1 MGILLYSASS
11 MRLHGLLPLIR
22 ETDDYQL
29 LRSQIAEAG
38 VPCHLGLLEAATPY
52 FLASLQNDLRR
63 PLSII
68 VADPERAAILH
79 EELQNWAT
87 SGTTVRRLIEPD
99 FPHAGT
105 GAGSSESSLAR
116 AELAGLLALQRSS
129 HPDLIIV
136 SSVLGTMGPMPAVAD
151 FASATIPLRRGMA
164 LSPIRLLEQLQRMG
178 YEHVEQVSSGGE
190 MSKRGGIVDVFSPAQ
205 AEPVRIEF
213 MGDEVDTIRFFD
225 PLTQRTRALVDEA
238 LATPANGTGGPS
250 CVLDY
255 LAPDTIVVLEDPP
268 ALRLR
273 ALRLQA
279 EMTEYLSGADKS
291 HCHID
296 QPRTGYVEWSD
307 IERRL
312 STIQQLVVSPWTDST
327 LDGRPS
333 LFSPSASYAQHT
345 AALISEMPEM
355 LSKGQRVVLVTQQ
368 ARRLSELF
376 EESGRPVPTSDDIE
390 AIPVAGSLSLL
401 QGSLPRGWTL
411 PGQIQ
416 LLTDAEL
423 FGFVKHARR
432 PSRARPRARPPAL
445 SFRPGDLVVHVD
457 HGIGRFVG
465 LTTLSTGGMEREY
478 LEITYMNSDTL
489 YVPTDQIHRVTRYV
503 GGGEHAPRLS
513 RLGSTEWE
521 TTKHRVRQSTKALAQ
536 ELIRLYAQRQLA
548 PGHAYSP
555 DTLWQQELE
564 ASFPYVETP
573 DQLDAI
579 SAVKEDM
586 ESSRPMDR
594 IICGDV
600 GYGKTEIALRAA
612 FKAVMDGKQ
621 VAVLTPTT
629 VLAQQHFATFSERM
643 GTFPTST
650 EVLSRFTPHNHET
663 EIVAG
668 LATGSVDICIGTH
681 KLLQKDIRF
690 KDLGLL
696 IVDEEQRFG
705 VMQKEAL
712 RALRSG
718 LDTLTLSAT
727 PIPRTLHMS
736 LAGIRDMS
744 TMDTPPEDRLA
755 VRTHVGPYDPAL
767 VRQAILRE
775 LERNGQTFFV
785 HNRIDSIL
793 AVVQVLEKLV
803 PEARFAVAHG
813 RMSEDRLESTMAAF
827 TAGGI
832 DVLVATT
839 IVQLGL
845 DMPNT
850 NTLLVNQA
858 DRLGLTQLYQLR
870 GRVGRGR
877 NQAYACFFHDRD
889 RELSPQARRRLRTI
903 FEANELGAGLEIA
916 MRDLEIRG
924 AGSLLGTRQSGHMAA
939 VGFELYCQIL
949 AEEVERLQ
957 PSGPVAPEQ
966 APRQDSPALDLPVS
980 AYIPEDYI
988 SSPATRIAF
997 YRKLAGATALEDLDG
1012 VADELKDRFG
1022 PLATPLRELLYVARV
1037 RIRAAAAGITSI
1049 TRQGSDIVL
1058 VPRRMASLAIDL
1070 DLGPAVHVGNT
1081 QVRINTQRTGGKWR
1095 TLLDLLLQKREGG
1108 ASAPPSNEH
1117 TSAS

>member
-1 MGILLYSASS
+1 

-29 LRSQIAEAG
+29 LRSQIAETGAR
-38 VPCHLGLLEAATPY
+38 CHLGLLEAATPY
-52 FLASLQNDLRR
+52 FLASLQDDLRR
-63 PLSII
+63 PLSVI
-68 VADPERAAILH
+68 VADPERAASLH
-79 EELQNWAT
+79 EELQNWTT

-99 FPHAGT
+99 LPYAGT
-105 GAGSSESSLAR
+105 GADSSESSLAR
-116 AELAGLLALQRSS
+116 SELAGLLALQRSS

-136 SSVLGTMGPMPAVAD
+136 SSVLGTMGSMPAVAD
-151 FASATIPLRRGMA
+151 FASATVHLRRGMA
-164 LSPIRLLEQLQRMG
+164 LSPMRLLEQLQRMG

-190 MSKRGGIVDVFSPAQ
+190 MSRRGGIVDVFSPAQ
-205 AEPVRIEF
+205 AEPVRVEF
-213 MGDEVDTIRFFD
+213 LGDEVDTLRFFD
-225 PLTQRTRALVDEA
+225 PLTQRTRTLVDEA
-238 LATPANGTGGPS
+238 LATPTNGIGGSS
-250 CVLDY
+250 CMLDY
-255 LAPDTIVVLEDPP
+255 LAPNTIVVLEDPP
-268 ALRLR
+268 TLRLR

-291 HCHID
+291 DGRID
-296 QPRTGYVEWSD
+296 QLRTGYVDWSD

-312 STIQQLVVSPWTDST
+312 SSITQLVVSPWLDST
-327 LDGRPS
+327 LDGRLS
-333 LFSPSASYAQHT
+333 MFAPSASYAQHI
-345 AALISEMPEM
+345 AALMGEMPGM
-355 LSKGQRVVLVTQQ
+355 LGKGQRVVLVTQQ

-376 EESGRPVPTSDDIE
+376 EESGLPVPTSENIE
-390 AIPVAGSLSLL
+390 TAPHAGSLSLL

-416 LLTDAEL
+416 LLTDTEL

-432 PSRARPRARPPAL
+432 PSKARPRSKSPVL

-465 LTTLSTGGMEREY
+465 LTSLSTGGMEREY
-478 LEITYMNSDTL
+478 LEVTYMNSDTL

-521 TTKHRVRQSTKALAQ
+521 TTKQRVRQSTKALAQ

-548 PGHAYSP
+548 PGHPYSP

-564 ASFPYVETP
+564 AAFPYVETP

-600 GYGKTEIALRAA
+600 GYGKTEIALRAT
-612 FKAVMDGKQ
+612 FKAVMDGRQ

-629 VLAQQHFATFSERM
+629 VLAQQHFATFSERL
-643 GTFPTST
+643 GAFPIRA
-650 EVLSRFTPHNHET
+650 EVLSRFTPHDHEA
-663 EIVAG
+663 EIVVG
-668 LATGSVDICIGTH
+668 LAKGSVDICIGTH
-681 KLLQKDIRF
+681 RLLQKDIGF

-696 IVDEEQRFG
+696 IIDEEQRFG

-727 PIPRTLHMS
+727 PIPRTLHMA
-736 LAGIRDMS
+736 LAGIRDLS
-744 TMDTPPEDRLA
+744 TMETPPEDRLA

-793 AVVQVLEKLV
+793 AVVQVLQKLV

-827 TAGGI
+827 TAGEI

-845 DMPNT
+845 DMPNA
-850 NTLLVNQA
+850 NTLLVNGA

-877 NQAYACFFHDRD
+877 NQAYACFFHDRH
-889 RELSPQARRRLRTI
+889 RELTPQARRRLRTI

-957 PSGPVAPEQ
+957 EGGPVRPEQ
-966 APRQDSPALDLPVS
+966 TPKQASPVLDLPVS
-980 AYIPEDYI
+980 AYIPDDYVA
-988 SSPATRIAF
+988 SPATRIAF
-997 YRKLAGATALEDLDG
+997 YRKLADAATLDDLDG
-1012 VADELKDRFG
+1012 IAAEFKDRFG
-1022 PLATPLRELLYVARV
+1022 PLPTPLKELLYVAR
-1037 RIRAAAAGITSI
+1037 IRFLATATGVTSI
-1049 TRQGSDIVL
+1049 TLQGSDIVL
-1058 VPRRMASLAIDL
+1058 VPRQMGSLAVDL
-1070 DLGPAVHVGNT
+1070 DLGPAVRVGNT
-1081 QVRINTQRTGGKWR
+1081 QVRINTRRTGGKWR
-1095 TLLDLLLQKREGG
+1095 ALLDLLLQKREGG
-1108 ASAPPSNEH
+1108 ASAPPSNQQ
-1117 TSAS
+1117 TSVG

>member
-1 MGILLYSASS
+1 

-29 LRSQIAEAG
+29 LRSQIAETGA
-38 VPCHLGLLEAATPY
+38 PCHLGLLEAATPY
-52 FLASLQNDLRR
+52 FLASLQDDLRR
-63 PLSII
+63 PLSLI
-68 VADPERAAILH
+68 VADPERAASLH
-79 EELQNWAT
+79 EELQNWTT

-99 FPHAGT
+99 FPYAGT

-136 SSVLGTMGPMPAVAD
+136 SSVLGTMGSLPAVTD
-151 FASATIPLRRGMA
+151 FTSATIHLQRGMA
-164 LSPIRLLEQLQRMG
+164 LSPIPLLEQLQRMG
-178 YEHVEQVSSGGE
+178 YEHVEQVSCGGE
-190 MSKRGGIVDVFSPAQ
+190 MSRRGGIVDVFSPAH
-205 AEPVRIEF
+205 AEPIRIEF
-213 MGDEVDTIRFFD
+213 AGDEVDTIRFFD
-225 PLTQRTRALVDEA
+225 PLTQLTRAPVDNA
-238 LATPANGTGGPS
+238 LATPTNGIGGPS
-250 CVLDY
+250 CLLDY
-255 LAPDTIVVLEDPP
+255 LAPNSIVVLEDPP

-279 EMTEYLSGADKS
+279 EMTEYLSGAGKS
-291 HCHID
+291 DGHID
-296 QPRTGYVEWSD
+296 QLQTGYVEWSD

-312 STIQQLVVSPWTDST
+312 STMRQVVVAPWLDST
-327 LDGRPS
+327 LDGRTA
-333 LFSPSASYAQHT
+333 LFSPPPSYAQHI
-345 AALISEMPEM
+345 AALSGEIPGM

-376 EESGRPVPTSDDIE
+376 EGSGLPVPTSDNIE
-390 AIPVAGSLSLL
+390 SVPVAGSLSLL
-401 QGSLPRGWTL
+401 QGSLPRGWSL
-411 PGQIQ
+411 PGQIL
-416 LLTDAEL
+416 LLTDTEL

-432 PSRARPRARPPAL
+432 PSRARTRSKTPAL

-465 LTTLSTGGMEREY
+465 LTSLSTGGMEREY
-478 LEITYMNSDTL
+478 LEVTYLNSDTL

-503 GGGEHAPRLS
+503 GGGETAPRLS

-536 ELIRLYAQRQLA
+536 ELIRLYARRQLA
-548 PGHAYSP
+548 LGHAYSP

-600 GYGKTEIALRAA
+600 GYGKTEVALRAT

-629 VLAQQHFATFSERM
+629 VLAQQHFTTFSERM
-643 GTFPTST
+643 GAFPTST
-650 EVLSRFTPHNHET
+650 EVLSRFTPRDREA

-668 LATGSVDICIGTH
+668 LAAGSVDVCIGTH
-681 KLLQKDIRF
+681 RLLQKDIRF

-696 IVDEEQRFG
+696 IIDEEQRFG

-727 PIPRTLHMS
+727 PIPRTLHMA

-755 VRTHVGPYDPAL
+755 VRTHVGPYDTAL
-767 VRQAILRE
+767 VRQSILRE

-793 AVVQVLEKLV
+793 AVAQVLEKLV

-813 RMSEDRLESTMAAF
+813 RMSEDRLESTMTAF
-827 TAGGI
+827 TAGEI

-877 NQAYACFFHDRD
+877 NQAYACFFHDSH
-889 RELSPQARRRLRTI
+889 RELTTQARRRLRTI
-903 FEANELGAGLEIA
+903 YEANELGAGLEIA

-939 VGFELYCQIL
+939 VGFELYCRIL
-949 AEEVERLQ
+949 AEEVELLQ
-957 PSGPVAPEQ
+957 PGAPIAPELTPKQ
-966 APRQDSPALDLPVS
+966 AFPALDLPVS
-980 AYIPEDYI
+980 AYIPDDYI
-988 SSPATRIAF
+988 ASPATRIAF
-997 YRKLAGATALEDLDG
+997 YRKLADAATPDDLNG
-1012 VADELKDRFG
+1012 VANELKDRFG
-1022 PLATPLRELLYVARV
+1022 PLSTPLKDLLFVARM
-1037 RIRAAAAGITSI
+1037 RLLAAAADVTSI

-1058 VPRRMASLAIDL
+1058 VPRNMGSLAMNL
-1070 DLGPAVHVGNT
+1070 DLGPAVQVGNT
-1081 QVRINTQRTGGKWR
+1081 QVRINTRRTGGKWR
-1095 TLLDLLLQKREGG
+1095 ALLGLLLQKREGS
-1108 ASAPPSNEH
+1108 ASAPPSNQH

>member
-1 MGILLYSASS
+1 

-29 LRSQIAEAG
+29 LRSQIAETGAR
-38 VPCHLGLLEAATPY
+38 CRLGLLEAATPY
-52 FLASLQNDLRR
+52 FLASLQDDLSR
-63 PLSII
+63 PLCVI
-68 VADPERAAILH
+68 VADPERAASLH
-79 EELQNWAT
+79 EELQTWTT

-99 FPHAGT
+99 FPYADTEAGP
-105 GAGSSESSLAR
+105 SESSLAR

-129 HPDLIIV
+129 HPDLIVV
-136 SSVLGTMGPMPAVAD
+136 SSVLGTMGSMPAVAD
-151 FASATIPLRRGMA
+151 FASAAIHLRRGMA
-164 LSPIRLLEQLQRMG
+164 LSPMRLLEQLQQMG

-190 MSKRGGIVDVFSPAQ
+190 MSRRGGIVDVFSPAQ

-213 MGDEVDTIRFFD
+213 LGDEVDTLRFFD
-225 PLTQRTRALVDEA
+225 PLTQRTRTLVDEA
-238 LATPANGTGGPS
+238 LATPTNGIGGPS

-255 LAPDTIVVLEDPP
+255 LAPNTIVVLEDPP
-268 ALRLR
+268 TLRLR
-273 ALRLQA
+273 ALRLQT
-279 EMTEYLSGADKS
+279 EMTEYLSGADRS
-291 HCHID
+291 DGRID
-296 QPRTGYVEWSD
+296 HLQTEYMEWSD

-312 STIQQLVVSPWTDST
+312 SSITQLAVSPWLDST
-327 LDGRPS
+327 LDGRLS
-333 LFSPSASYAQHT
+333 LFSPSASYAQHI
-345 AALISEMPEM
+345 ADLMGEMPGM

-368 ARRLSELF
+368 AGRLSELF
-376 EESGRPVPTSDDIE
+376 EESGLPVPTSEDIE
-390 AIPVAGSLSLL
+390 TAPHGGSLSLL

-411 PGQIQ
+411 PGRIQ
-416 LLTDAEL
+416 LLTDTEL

-432 PSRARPRARPPAL
+432 PSRARPRSKSPAL

-465 LTTLSTGGMEREY
+465 LTSLSTGGMEREY
-478 LEITYMNSDTL
+478 LEVTYIHDDTL

-521 TTKHRVRQSTKALAQ
+521 TTKQRVRQSTKALAQ
-536 ELIRLYAQRQLA
+536 ELIKLYAQRQLA
-548 PGHAYSP
+548 LGHAYSP

-579 SAVKEDM
+579 SAVKEDL

-600 GYGKTEIALRAA
+600 GYGKTEIALRAT
-612 FKAVMDGKQ
+612 FKAVMDGRQ

-629 VLAQQHFATFSERM
+629 VLAQQHFATFSERL
-643 GTFPTST
+643 GAFPIRA
-650 EVLSRFTPHNHET
+650 EVLSRFTPRDREV
-663 EIVAG
+663 EIIDG
-668 LATGSVDICIGTH
+668 LARGSVDICIGTH
-681 KLLQKDIRF
+681 RLLQKDIGF

-696 IVDEEQRFG
+696 IIDEEQRFG
-705 VMQKEAL
+705 VMQKESL

-727 PIPRTLHMS
+727 PIPRTLHMA
-736 LAGIRDMS
+736 LAGIRDLS
-744 TMDTPPEDRLA
+744 TMETPPEDRLA

-793 AVVQVLEKLV
+793 AVVQVLEELV

-813 RMSEDRLESTMAAF
+813 RMSEDHLESTMAAF
-827 TAGGI
+827 TAGEI

-845 DMPNT
+845 DMPNV

-877 NQAYACFFHDRD
+877 NQAYASFFHGRH
-889 RELSPQARRRLRTI
+889 RELTPQARRRLRTI

-924 AGSLLGTRQSGHMAA
+924 AGSLLGTSQSGHMAA

-957 PSGPVAPEQ
+957 PGGFTAPEQ
-966 APRQDSPALDLPVS
+966 TPKQASPSLELPVS
-980 AYIPEDYI
+980 AYIPDKYI
-988 SSPATRIAF
+988 ASPATRIAF
-997 YRKLAGATALEDLDG
+997 YRKLADVAALQDLDG
-1012 VADELKDRFG
+1012 IAAELKDRFG
-1022 PLATPLRELLYVARV
+1022 PLPTPLKELLYVAR
-1037 RIRAAAAGITSI
+1037 IRLLATATGVTSI
-1049 TRQGSDIVL
+1049 TLQGSDIVL
-1058 VPRRMASLAIDL
+1058 VPRRMENLAVDL
-1070 DLGPAVHVGNT
+1070 DLGPAVRVGNT
-1081 QVRINTQRTGGKWR
+1081 QVRINTRRAGGKWR

-1108 ASAPPSNEH
+1108 ASAPP
-1117 TSAS
+1117 